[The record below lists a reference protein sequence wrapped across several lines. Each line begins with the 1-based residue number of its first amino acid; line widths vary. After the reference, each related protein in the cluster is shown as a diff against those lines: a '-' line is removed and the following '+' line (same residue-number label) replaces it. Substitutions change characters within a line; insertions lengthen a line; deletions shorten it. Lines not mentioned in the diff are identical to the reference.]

1 MRAFVFSSALLVF
14 SSSAFASWAQVPDD
28 VPTGLCAG
36 SAPIGD
42 SCPIGGGLSASANTG
57 AGGGRGAGAATATGN
72 VGATGSIGAS
82 IPGIATVGGG
92 LNSGTPSNG
101 TLSNGTLNNGIANSI
116 TTAGTNSTAI
126 GIASGNPGAPNG
138 IGGLSGGAN
147 TTFSTTAMAS
157 NNLGFGL
164 TPDTTPGLA
173 RNSMPGFTVRAT
185 PGLTEMSTPGI
196 SQTATDG
203 LTLNTIGNT
212 NPETPGTGTVNAATP

>member
-1 MRAFVFSSALLVF
+1 MRAFVFSSALLAF
-14 SSSAFASWAQVPDD
+14 SSFALAASWAQVPDD

-92 LNSGTPSNG
+92 LNSGTLNNG
-101 TLSNGTLNNGIANSI
+101 TLGNGIANSI

-147 TTFSTTAMAS
+147 TTFSTTAS
-157 NNLGFGL
+157 NNSGFGL
-164 TPDTTPGLA
+164 TPDRTPGLA
-173 RNSMPGFTVRAT
+173 QNSMPGFTVPAT

-212 NPETPGTGTVNAATP
+212 NPGAPGTGTVNAATP